1 MVYELLGL
9 VKAETN
15 PDGDNL
21 TSDLV
26 ELMLELRNEAKAS
39 RDFSTADRIREGL
52 SALGVT
58 LKDHKEG
65 TDWEI
70 N

>member
-1 MVYELLGL
+1 MVHNVLGL
-9 VKAETN
+9 TPAESEGNNQIT
-15 PDGDNL
+15 GD
-21 TSDLV
+21 
-26 ELMLELRNEAKAS
+26 LMEMIIRLRNEAKAGK
-39 RDFSTADRIREGL
+39 DFKTADRIRNDL
-52 SALGVT
+52 TNLGVT